1 MKCIKHVD
9 FINLLL
15 LALGQRYIHCSA
27 QQALFPLHCY
37 SSALSGSKMNV
48 SKSGMC
54 GETADPRSRT
64 VDLLQLLSHNITEG
78 GGDVKVCSRNI
89 EVGLE
94 TWRCKMAPV
103 SDGWGASPQC

>member
-1 MKCIKHVD
+1 
-9 FINLLL
+9 
-15 LALGQRYIHCSA
+15 
-27 QQALFPLHCY
+27 
-37 SSALSGSKMNV
+37 MNV
-48 SKSGMC
+48 SKSCMC

-94 TWRCKMAPV
+94 TWRYKKAPV
-103 SDGWGASPQC
+103 NDGWVASPQC